1 MKRTPPLLTFFW
13 TILLLGVPALGQA
26 PERTTITS
34 ETLELQGTDERNF
47 FHFRT
52 DVEVRGTN
60 LEISCDELT
69 VIAFRSAP
77 AAVTEAIGEIGA
89 IESILA
95 VGNVRIRQ
103 EGRTAYAGRA
113 EVNPVAGTVTLSE
126 SPRIVDGDVEIEG
139 YQFVLF
145 RDQRRFQSIPDP
157 NAPPG
162 QPSRSV
168 VRLGELP
175 DLGFSQA
182 EDTIGVDRTRARDGR
197 RISAETPAVE
207 EVDPTAPPPPP
218 ANDNGEDAP

>member
-1 MKRTPPLLTFFW
+1 MNRIRPFLALLAA
-13 TILLLGVPALGQA
+13 IHLLGVPSPGQT

-34 ETLELQGTDERNF
+34 ETLELQGTDDRNF

-77 AAVTEAIGEIGA
+77 AATEAIGEIGA

-126 SPRIVDGDVEIEG
+126 NPRIVDGDVEIEG

-157 NAPPG
+157 NAPPDR
-162 QPSRSV
+162 PSRSV

-197 RISAETPAVE
+197 RISAEAPAAE
-207 EVDPTAPPPPP
+207 EIDPAAPPSP
-218 ANDNGEDAP
+218 ANDNQEEAP